1 MVTYEVSAV
10 VRADLADAYE
20 KYMKPHIVAVLATGC
35 FVGATFDRAAGH
47 KYRARYQAKDQQS
60 VDKYLAEHTERL
72 RTDFARH
79 FPSGVDLSREV
90 WQTTGTWER

>member
-10 VRADLADAYE
+10 VRADLAAAYE
-20 KYMKPHIVAVLATGC
+20 KYMRPHIVAVLATGL
-35 FVGATFDRAAGH
+35 FVGATFDRAEGN

-60 VDKYLAEHTERL
+60 VDKYLAEHTARL
-72 RTDFARH
+72 RADFAKH
-79 FPSGVDLSREV
+79 FPNGVELSREV